1 MQSVG
6 AKVIWIVTLISG
18 AVVLAVS
25 LVSGVYGYQRMS
37 QQMLESISA
46 QASIVAMNSSAPL
59 SFRDEEMAHEA
70 LSALQFAEG
79 VQQAIL
85 LDDTGMVFSRFS
97 VGDVAGPL
105 PTLHP
110 LGHVDAGD
118 VQSLVIPVGDRAGVH
133 GRLQVDFSDA
143 ALRGDMRLL
152 GIQSLLLTGL
162 AMLLA
167 WLLARRLHPLL
178 TAPIVE
184 LEMATQRVRAT
195 GNYSVRAARIS
206 NDELGRLTE
215 EFNAMLERIEGSQK
229 ELLEAQLR
237 AEESSRLKDEF
248 VATLSHELRTPL
260 SPIVAW
266 IHMLRLPKAQD
277 QLPKGLDVMERNA
290 TALTRIIDDLLD
302 MSRITSGTLRLD
314 PQPVD
319 IDAIIRSAA
328 ETLAPAAQARRVT
341 VALALASPRRGM
353 RGDPSRLQQVV
364 WNLLSNAIKFSP
376 DGGQVTIQTLQ
387 EGMHMD
393 IVISDNGTGID
404 QAFLPYVFDR
414 FRQQDGSITR
424 SHGGLGLGR
433 SIVRQLVELHGGS
446 VRAASPGRGRGA
458 TFVVSLPLAG
468 ESLAAQPPA
477 HALAPTRAL
486 GLQGVAVLVVEDEQD
501 MRAIVCLAL
510 EGAGARVHAAA
521 SADEALQLYRR
532 SRPDVIVSDIGLPDL
547 DGYAL
552 LRQLRQIDPG
562 VVVPAIALTAYARPE
577 EQRRAREA
585 GFQVH
590 MSKPFEPAELVAEV
604 AQVAA
609 HTAADTE
616 TPRELRSVPSGRAV

>member
-25 LVSGVYGYQRMS
+25 LVSGAYGYQRLS

-59 SFRDEEMAHEA
+59 SFRDEEMAQEA

-85 LDDTGMVFSRFS
+85 LDSAGVVFSRFS
-97 VGDVAGPL
+97 VGETAGPP
-105 PTLHP
+105 PTLYP

-118 VQSLVIPVGDRAGVH
+118 MQSLVVPVGDRTGVH

-143 ALRGDMRLL
+143 ALRADMRLL
-152 GIQSLLLTGL
+152 GMQSLLLTGL

-195 GNYSVRAARIS
+195 GNYSVRAARVS

-215 EFNAMLERIEGSQK
+215 EFNAMLERIEGSQQ

-277 QLPKGLDVMERNA
+277 QLAKGLDVMERNA

-302 MSRITSGTLRLD
+302 MSRIISGTLRLD

-328 ETLAPAAQARRVT
+328 ETLAPAAQARQVT
-341 VALALASPRRGM
+341 VALVLASPRRAM

-376 DGGQVTIQTLQ
+376 DGGQVEIETLQ
-387 EGMHMD
+387 EGMHVD
-393 IVISDNGTGID
+393 IVISDNGMGIE

-424 SHGGLGLGR
+424 SHGGLGLGL

-446 VRAASPGRGRGA
+446 VRAASPGRGRGS
-458 TFVVSLPLAG
+458 TFVVSLPLAAEG
-468 ESLAAQPPA
+468 LEKARKER
-477 HALAPTRAL
+477 ALAPQPAL
-486 GLQGVAVLVVEDEQD
+486 GLQGALVLAVEDEPD
-501 MRAIVCLAL
+501 MRAIICLAL

-532 SRPDVIVSDIGLPDL
+532 GRPNVIVSDIGLPDR

-552 LRQLRQIDPG
+552 LRQLRQMESG
-562 VVVPAIALTAYARPE
+562 VAVPAIALTAYARPE

-590 MSKPFEPAELVAEV
+590 MAKPFEPAELVAAV
-604 AQVAA
+604 AQAAA
-609 HTAADTE
+609 HAAADTR
-616 TPRELRSVPSGRAV
+616 TPQVAPIAPSSRAV